1 MKQDESD
8 RYQIAKPF
16 FFHGT
21 YKENDCSQKM
31 KKKNP
36 NKMLNQLQM
45 VAQGAKTSTSQD
57 TEQRLCL

>member
-31 KKKNP
+31 KKKTQT
-36 NKMLNQLQM
+36 K
-45 VAQGAKTSTSQD
+45 
-57 TEQRLCL
+57 C